1 MRTIQYLALSAMLLV
16 TGCANEEKKTTEES
30 TKTEQTT
37 KENKTEKVT
46 TESKASSEEGAIAD
60 QIDKDRPASN
70 TTTMK
75 LIDTISEGPI
85 TPKSVVANNKGQVI
99 ANNMMYQHT
108 ITVYDAKS
116 HKLIKKLSDTV
127 DFKKFGIEGFDK
139 PVSGAPVEAVWTK
152 DGKYAYVSQYQ
163 LTDHGAEAEDM
174 CSAGKAIAESVV
186 YRYNA
191 EKQDWDQVIQVGRV
205 PKYVALTEDNS
216 KLLVSNWCDKSL
228 SVVDTKTA
236 KQTEQIPLNA
246 MPRGI
251 VSLPDN
257 KTAYVTA
264 MFSNEIYKVNLET
277 GKSEMILQTGQRP
290 RHLVLDNQGKT
301 IYITVAGANELLKYD
316 VATDKVIARATTG
329 KEPRSMA
336 ISPDSTAVYI
346 VNYDENTVSKF
357 DTKTLKEI
365 TRVEAGFHPIGITY
379 ENTTGDVWVANYG
392 GTISVYDDKVAAPN
406 ADLAIDK

>member
-1 MRTIQYLALSAMLLV
+1 MRAINMLLLSIILLIA
-16 TGCANEEKKTTEES
+16 GCGNEEKKEIANDS
-30 TKTEQTT
+30 AKDIATKTEQKNEDNKQE
-37 KENKTEKVT
+37 KE
-46 TESKASSEEGAIAD
+46 SSETAADDITAD

-85 TPKSVVANNKGQVI
+85 TPKSVVANNKGLVI

-108 ITVYDAKS
+108 ITVYDAKT
-116 HKLIKKLSDTV
+116 HQLVKKLSDTV

-139 PVSGAPVEAVWTK
+139 PVSGAPVEAVWTN

-163 LTDHGAEAEDM
+163 LTDYGAEAEDM

-205 PKYVALTEDNS
+205 PKYVALTQDNS

-228 SVVDTKTA
+228 SVVDTKKA

-264 MFSNEIYKVNLET
+264 MFSNEIYKVDLAS
-277 GKSEMILQTGQRP
+277 GKSEMILQTGERP
-290 RHLVLDNQGKT
+290 RHLVLDNKGKT

-316 VATDKVIARATTG
+316 VTTDKVIGRATTG
-329 KEPRSMA
+329 QEPRSMA
-336 ISPDSTAVYI
+336 ISPDSTALYI
-346 VNYDENTVSKF
+346 VNYEENTVSKF

-365 TRVEAGFHPIGITY
+365 KRIDAGFHPIGITY

-392 GTISVYDDKVAAPN
+392 GTISVYDDKVEMT
-406 ADLAIDK
+406 KQ

>member
-1 MRTIQYLALSAMLLV
+1 MRVIQLILLSVILLIA
-16 TGCANEEKKTTEES
+16 GCANDQKHSNHEKLK
-30 TKTEQTT
+30 KEQTSESSK
-37 KENKTEKVT
+37 KEGSIKETIT
-46 TESKASSEEGAIAD
+46 AD
-60 QIDKDRPASN
+60 QIDKNRPPSN

-85 TPKSVVANNKGQVI
+85 SPKSVVANNNGLVI

-108 ITVYDAKS
+108 ITVYDAKTR
-116 HKLIKKLSDTV
+116 KLVKKLSDTV
-127 DFKKFGIEGFDK
+127 DFKKFGIKGFDK

-174 CSAGKAIAESVV
+174 CTAGKAIAPSVV

-191 EKQDWDQVIQVGRV
+191 EQQDWDQVIQVGRV
-205 PKYVALTEDNS
+205 PKYVALTQDNS

-236 KQTEQIPLNA
+236 KETTQIPLNA

-264 MFSNEIYKVNLET
+264 MFSNEIYKVDLES
-277 GKSEMILQTGQRP
+277 GKSKMILQTGARP
-290 RHLVLDNQGKT
+290 RHLVLDNKGRT
-301 IYITVAGANELLKYD
+301 IYITVAGANELLKYE

-329 KEPRSMA
+329 QEPRSMA
-336 ISPDSTAVYI
+336 ISPDSTALYI
-346 VNYDENTVSKF
+346 VNYNENTVSKF
-357 DTKTLKEI
+357 DAKTLKEI
-365 TRVEAGFHPIGITY
+365 TRVDAGFHPIGITY
-379 ENTTGDVWVANYG
+379 ENTTDDVWVANYG
-392 GTISVYDDKVAAPN
+392 GTISVFDDK
-406 ADLAIDK
+406 IKK

>member
-1 MRTIQYLALSAMLLV
+1 MRWIYMLLLSIILLV
-16 TGCANEEKKTTEES
+16 SGCGVEDKKEIVKES
-30 TKTEQTT
+30 SKNSATKTEQTND
-37 KENKTEKVT
+37 ENKIKTPKITKNDIT
-46 TESKASSEEGAIAD
+46 TD
-60 QIDKDRPASN
+60 QIDKNRSASN

-85 TPKSVVANNKGQVI
+85 TPKSVVANNKGSVI

-116 HKLIKKLSDTV
+116 RKLVKKLSDTV
-127 DFKKFGIEGFDK
+127 DFNKYGIEGFNQ

-152 DGKYAYVSQYQ
+152 DGKFAYVSQYQ

-191 EKQDWDQVIQVGRV
+191 EKKDWDQVIQVGRV
-205 PKYVALTEDNS
+205 PKYVALTQDDS

-236 KQTEQIPLNA
+236 KETEQIPLNA

-264 MFSNEIYKVNLET
+264 MFSNEIYKVDLAS
-277 GKSEMILQTGQRP
+277 GKSKMILQTGQRP
-290 RHLVLDNQGKT
+290 RHLVLDDKGKT

-316 VATDKVIARATTG
+316 VATDKVIGRATTG

-365 TRVEAGFHPIGITY
+365 TRVDAGVHPIGITY

-392 GTISVYDDKVAAPN
+392 GTISVYDDKVVTS
-406 ADLAIDK
+406 K